1 MKKHTI
7 ITLAI
12 ATAFLIGGN
21 LTAQPRSRHQSPW
34 ELGPGQGSKPAQP
47 APAARPAEQQRFVAP
62 GGKPGNGGPGGR
74 PGNGGPGG
82 RPGNGGPAAG
92 PTRPSPQPGPA
103 VKPQP
108 PKTGPA
114 APKPGV
120 VTPQG
125 PAPGTLKPGPGAHP
139 GPGPH
144 PGVGHPDHNGPH
156 PGVGHPGPG
165 PHPGVGHPGPGPH
178 PGVGH
183 PGPGPR
189 PGGIKDFFLAPAPPR
204 PRGYRTF
211 PHRHPKSRFSFL
223 WFDYLPSGQ
232 VYEIKDYVIYECR
245 FCHLVHYSPVVPAN
259 ALCPSMPGQYHSYQ
273 ILGYYGDYAFRCAT
287 CGVTINSNAVP
298 NVGYCGAQYHV
309 WQQLLEY

>member
-62 GGKPGNGGPGGR
+62 GGK